1 VSDQLAAR
9 RELVKRAVEELN
21 IPYNLAMK
29 MKSAAI
35 HEALNDP
42 ENAMTNAAL
51 LEPTQEL
58 PIVDQG
64 DTGDNADPEAPYGR
78 KADGTP
84 KRKPGPA
91 KGTNAAPRTPG
102 SLAAPRPTNRRKNA
116 TTRSRAA
123 APDYRAGV
131 AGLLQIPAFVLASA
145 GRLNPALE
153 FDGIAVAT
161 HTPAI
166 AEAVHAMALEE
177 PRVAAVL
184 DKILSVGP
192 YGALLGALVPLVA
205 QIAVNHKKLPAGT
218 LGTSEP
224 EALKGALIGE

>member
-1 VSDQLAAR
+1 MSDQLAAR

-42 ENAMTNAAL
+42 ETAAMTNAAL

-58 PIVDQG
+58 PIVE
-64 DTGDNADPEAPYGR
+64 TADNADPEAPYGR

-91 KGTNAAPRTPG
+91 KGTNPAPRATG
-102 SLAAPRPTNRRKNA
+102 GLAAPRPTNRRKNQ
-116 TTRSRAA
+116 TTRTRAA
-123 APDYRAGV
+123 TPNYRDGV
-131 AGLLQIPAFVLASA
+131 AGLLQIPAFILASA

-153 FDGIAVAT
+153 YDGIAVAT

-192 YGALLGALVPLVA
+192 YGALLGAMVPLVA
-205 QIAVNHKKLPAGT
+205 QIAVNHKKLPPGT

>member
-1 VSDQLAAR
+1 MTDQLAAR

-35 HEALNDP
+35 HEALNNP
-42 ENAMTNAAL
+42 ENDMTDAL
-51 LEPTQEL
+51 TEPTQEL
-58 PIVDQG
+58 PIVE
-64 DTGDNADPEAPYGR
+64 TGGNADPEAPYGR

-91 KGTNAAPRTPG
+91 KGANAAPRAAG
-102 SLAAPRPTNRRKNA
+102 SRPAAPRPTRKSGTA
-116 TTRSRAA
+116 RARAA
-123 APDYRAGV
+123 APDYRQGV
-131 AGLLQIPAFVLASA
+131 MGLLQIPAFVLASA

-161 HTPAI
+161 HAPAV
-166 AEAVHAMALEE
+166 AEALNSLALEE

-184 DKILSVGP
+184 DKVLSVGP
-192 YGALLGALVPLVA
+192 YGALLGALVPLAA
-205 QIAVNHKKLPAGT
+205 QIAVNHKRLPAGT
-218 LGTSEP
+218 LGTAEP
-224 EALKGALIGE
+224 EALKNALIGE

>member
-1 VSDQLAAR
+1 MTDQLAER

-35 HEALNDP
+35 HEALNNP
-42 ENAMTNAAL
+42 ENDMTNAAL
-51 LEPTQEL
+51 TEPTQEL
-58 PIVDQG
+58 PIVETPDG
-64 DTGDNADPEAPYGR
+64 NADPEAPYGR

-91 KGTNAAPRTPG
+91 KGTNGTQRAPG
-102 SLAAPRPTNRRKNA
+102 GLAAPRPTNRRRNT
-116 TTRSRAA
+116 TTRTRAA
-123 APDYRAGV
+123 TPNYRDGV
-131 AGLLQIPAFVLASA
+131 QGLLQIPAFILASA
-145 GRLNPALE
+145 GRINPALE
-153 FDGIAVAT
+153 YDGIAVAT
-161 HTPAI
+161 FAPAI
-166 AEAVHAMALEE
+166 ADAVHSVAVEE

-192 YGALLGALVPLVA
+192 YGALLGALVPLAA

-218 LGTSEP
+218 LGTTEP
-224 EALKGALIGE
+224 EALKNAFSGE